1 MIFTI
6 LIRRKKGYLPY
17 MYLKRF
23 FFRFYYIQ
31 IRVISNEFSYIY
43 MNVYL
48 LSVSKETIAYN
59 MNDYDEIRRIDKLYS
74 KI

>member
-1 MIFTI
+1 
-6 LIRRKKGYLPY
+6 

>member
-31 IRVISNEFSYIY
+31 IRVISNEFSYIS
-43 MNVYL
+43 VYL

>member
-1 MIFTI
+1 
-6 LIRRKKGYLPY
+6 

-31 IRVISNEFSYIY
+31 IRVISNEFSYIS
-43 MNVYL
+43 VYL